1 MNLKQ
6 YIELQ
11 KYIYDKHRFPRSGKC
26 IKYIDI
32 TTDMRTGE
40 IFSVN
45 LRMFGNNEKHFRIYD
60 EDSIKEIYEWLDS
73 DKKI

>member
-11 KYIYDKHRFPRSGKC
+11 KYINEHHNFPNKGKC

-32 TTDMRTGE
+32 TTDMRTGK

-45 LRMFGNNEKHFRIYD
+45 LRGFGNNEKHFRIYNQK
-60 EDSIKEIYEWLDS
+60 SIDDIYKWLD
-73 DKKI
+73 DIK